1 MKNIILK
8 QKSQDGMNSRL
19 DPIED
24 IVRELENWKINLKI
38 LPIIQYRLKH
48 RNYKKG

>member
-24 IVRELENWKINLKI
+24 IVRELEDKSEDITNNSVQIKT
-38 LPIIQYRLKH
+38 
-48 RNYKKG
+48 